1 MFMCFSTIY
10 NKTIII
16 LQLIVTIDMPTPQ
29 FPIVAQTNLRC
40 VNEIAYYNLPF
51 TVTCSADVQLGNA
64 RARRQTQTV
73 TIRTRLQHV

>member
-1 MFMCFSTIY
+1 MCFSTIY

-29 FPIVAQTNLRC
+29 FQIVAQANFKC
-40 VNEIAYYNLPF
+40 ANEIAYYNLPF
-51 TVTCSADVQLGNA
+51 TMTCSADVQLGNA
-64 RARRQTQTV
+64 RARKQTQTV